1 MYLELRHLR
10 TLQAIR
16 ATGSLAEAAAQL
28 HVTQSAL
35 SHQVKA
41 LEQHFDTALFFRN
54 SRPLRFSPAGELL
67 LDLAERLLPDV
78 AGVEQ
83 RLSGMARGHQ
93 GRLHIAIECHSC
105 FQWLLPTMNHYRENW
120 PGVEMD
126 LSLGFSFHPLPA
138 LVRGEIDLVVT
149 SDPDPDLSGIHYE
162 PLFRHEVRLAMNLGS
177 RLTAKPWLEP
187 HDLAAETLITYPVCR
202 SRLDVFAH
210 FLEPAN
216 VEPATVRT
224 SELTVMIIQLVV
236 SGRGVAALPSWALD
250 EHCDQGQLVA
260 RPLGRDGLWSPLYA
274 AVREENRPAP
284 FIDAFLTLARAVTT
298 ERLNGIQPLEGRSAD
313 LR

>member
-16 ATGSLAEAAAQL
+16 ATGSLARAAARL
-28 HVTQSAL
+28 HLTQSAL
-35 SHQVKA
+35 SHQIKA
-41 LEQHFDTALFFRN
+41 LEQHFDTPLFFRN

-67 LDLAERLLPDV
+67 LALAERLLPEV
-78 AGVEQ
+78 KAVEQ
-83 RLSGMARGHQ
+83 RLSGMAHGRQ

-105 FQWLLPTMNHYRENW
+105 FQWLLPTMDHYREDW

-149 SDPDPDLSGIHYE
+149 SDPDPDLQGIHYE
-162 PLFRHEVRLAMNLGS
+162 PLFRHEVLLAMSLGS
-177 RLTAKPWLEP
+177 PLAAKRWLEP

-202 SRLDVFAH
+202 SRLDVFAR
-210 FLEPAN
+210 FLDPAG
-216 VEPATVRT
+216 VEPAAVRT

-236 SGRGVAALPSWALD
+236 SGRGVAALPNWALD
-250 EHCDQGQLVA
+250 EYRG
-260 RPLGRDGLWSPLYA
+260 
-274 AVREENRPAP
+274 
-284 FIDAFLTLARAVTT
+284 
-298 ERLNGIQPLEGRSAD
+298 
-313 LR
+313 